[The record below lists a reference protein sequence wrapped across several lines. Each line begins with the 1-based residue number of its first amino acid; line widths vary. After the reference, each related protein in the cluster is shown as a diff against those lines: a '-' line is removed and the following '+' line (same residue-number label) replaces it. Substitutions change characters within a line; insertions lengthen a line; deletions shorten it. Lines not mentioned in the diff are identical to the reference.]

1 MSVVPEALAIA
12 TPTLRD
18 VAARVGV
25 SYASA
30 RAWRTGARIP
40 VPKGHRRLA
49 EELRKQADKL
59 HQMADRVELESEYL
73 RRERNAQLDLSDG
86 FIAGIL

>member
-1 MSVVPEALAIA
+1 MNVVSEALAVA

-30 RAWRTGARIP
+30 RAWRAGARIP
-40 VPKGHRRLA
+40 RPKGHRRLA
-49 EELRKQADKL
+49 VVLRKQADKL
-59 HQMADRVELESEYL
+59 NKMADRVELESAFL

-86 FIAGIL
+86 FIADIL